1 MKIVSGNWFDF
12 LKELP
17 KFTLNGA
24 PISHV
29 FEADDTEGYMV
40 VGICE
45 DGKPLTDSNGYFITK
60 RLAGKIEI
68 IGERRDS
75 VSASPE
81 SNG

>member
-17 KFTLNGA
+17 KFTL
-24 PISHV
+24 
-29 FEADDTEGYMV
+29 MV